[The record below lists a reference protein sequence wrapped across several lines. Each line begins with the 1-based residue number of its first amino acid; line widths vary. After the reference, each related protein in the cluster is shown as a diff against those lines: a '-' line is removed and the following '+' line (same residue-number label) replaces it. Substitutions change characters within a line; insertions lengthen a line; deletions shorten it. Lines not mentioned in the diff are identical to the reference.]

1 MALPNATQINQSY
14 FIDPNEELY
23 NIEGKTGE
31 VDVEAFATDEDDK
44 KSSLK
49 STDYIPS
56 GSATVDLSEEA
67 QVNNLLKYDATTGE
81 AYVDNFGDAVDIYQG
96 ITTDLNYML
105 LGVQKVLIIL
115 TPIIFLKNL

>member
-1 MALPNATQINQSY
+1 MALPNANQINTSY
-14 FIDPNEELY
+14 MIDPNEELY
-23 NIEGKTGE
+23 NKEGKTGE
-31 VDVEAFATDEDDK
+31 VDVEAFATDDDDK

-49 STDYIPS
+49 RTDYIPS

-96 ITTDLNYML
+96 ITTDLNYMRNYDSNGYL
-105 LGVQKVLIIL
+105 
-115 TPIIFLKNL
+115 